1 MDLDL
6 QGSPLWETSWIQI
19 RIQEENKTEIKP
31 IPEVKTAREEQ
42 NISKNIFNTVFI
54 LYSDL
59 PFEIFID
66 FLI

>member
-6 QGSPLWETSWIQI
+6 QGFPLWETSWIQI

-66 FLI
+66 FII

>member
-42 NISKNIFNTVFI
+42 NISKNIFNTVLI

-66 FLI
+66 FII

>member
-1 MDLDL
+1 M
-6 QGSPLWETSWIQI
+6 QI
-19 RIQEENKTEIKP
+19 LNRIQEENKTEIKP

-42 NISKNIFNTVFI
+42 NISKNIFNTVLI